1 MADPRDELLR
11 QIRAIRQRIDPA
23 VLKRASEAALGAQ
36 AGGTQTGG
44 TQAGTRTKPPAEPS
58 PLIEPYDKEAA
69 RTVVQTF
76 LQSRHDGGQF
86 AMRLMAALK
95 KPPG

>member
-36 AGGTQTGG
+36 AGARAGG
-44 TQAGTRTKPPAEPS
+44 PPPTVQ
-58 PLIEPYDKEAA
+58 PYDKAAA
-69 RTVVQTF
+69 RAVVQNF
-76 LQSRHDGGQF
+76 LQTRHDGGQF

>member
-36 AGGTQTGG
+36 AG
-44 TQAGTRTKPPAEPS
+44 AGAGARPKPVAA
-58 PLIEPYDKEAA
+58 EPYDKEAA
-69 RTVVQTF
+69 RTVVQNF

-95 KPPG
+95 KSPG